1 MERRNVKTRT
11 VKKSRGGKRGKD
23 AGLLTSV
30 AESIGSTIGTI
41 VGGANAAQKALTK
54 NRGLRG
60 VKRVRKKLVRKNKQ
74 VRR

>member
-1 MERRNVKTRT
+1 MKTRT
-11 VKKSRGGKRGKD
+11 AKKSRGGKD

-54 NRGLRG
+54 NRRTRG
-60 VKRVRKKLVRKNKQ
+60 VKHLGKKLVRKSKI
-74 VRR
+74 VSRRAKTQR